1 MSRDTDKIY
10 EILLGRNY
18 QETLFGDLTKFKKN
32 GKSYLACC
40 PFHDDTSPSFSIAVD
55 KPVWNCFAGCGG
67 GDWIEYLGK
76 RNSLTFLEALNKLA
90 SDAGVE
96 LSGVNDSQYREQKVK
111 LDGLQKD
118 WAEYQGSGD
127 TPFIKYLKGRG
138 YTTDDIASLDIGYN
152 PKDQTSPVYIP
163 DRGVSG
169 DIRGFIRHRIDGVKE
184 QKYMYP
190 AGVLRNVPVNFHKWK
205 GREEL
210 VLVEGIFDALIA
222 DQRGI
227 EGVVS
232 MGTSTLGKQLE
243 TAIRYGTKRFV
254 LALDNDEAGYQAT
267 ETAIQTIRGEGLSAL
282 VVTLPDGIKDP
293 DDLIR
298 EQGTEAFKQAIR
310 GAESVGHWKAK
321 RILSTHSVQDTQSIT
336 DSQKEGI
343 ITDALDWDARLPNER
358 ARDGEDLLKTI
369 AEAIG
374 TSLEGLLAERAGIEE
389 RQARER
395 QKQAYKKLSLE
406 INRNLE
412 EGNIES
418 LSNTIQERVGEIR
431 SHAPADSVSQY
442 SMNQFLSDVRET
454 RAGLKTGYS
463 SLDKLI
469 SIPNEAITII
479 AGRPSHGKTTFLFN
493 LMLNMI
499 KEEEDKTFL
508 FFSYEETR
516 KQLALKIISNL
527 SGDVLDDNQ
536 NLKQI
541 ENYFK
546 GAHGDNSKL
555 SGAKLTLENYFSG
568 KRLNL
573 VDTPYHVGDL
583 ADQLSLLNGQCNIGA
598 VFIDYIQKVK
608 IKGKYGTRQLELQ
621 KISEKILETAKTL
634 SLPIVLGCQLG
645 RDKEK
650 RDKVRL
656 DNLREAGDIEQ
667 DAHLVIGLYNEAM
680 EKAQDNNEILRD
692 REVELKATILKN
704 RNGSVNDEVS
714 LVFDRPILKIREKTV
729 EDRN

>member
-1 MSRDTDKIY
+1 MSKDTDQIY
-10 EILLGRNY
+10 QILLGRNY

-90 SDAGVE
+90 TDAGIE

-111 LDGLQKD
+111 LDGLQKE
-118 WAEYQGSGD
+118 WAEYQGSKD
-127 TPFIKYLKGRG
+127 TAFINYLEGRG
-138 YTTDDIASLDIGYN
+138 YTDVASLDVGYN
-152 PKDQTSPVYIP
+152 PKDQTNPVYIP

-169 DIRGFIRHRIDGVKE
+169 DIRGFIRHRIDGIKE
-184 QKYMYP
+184 KKYMYP
-190 AGVLRNVPVNFHKWK
+190 SGVERNVPVNFHKWK

-232 MGTSTLGKQLE
+232 MGTSTLKKQLE
-243 TAIRYGTKRFV
+243 TAIRYGTKRFI
-254 LALDNDEAGYQAT
+254 LALDNDEAGYKAT
-267 ETAIQTIRGEGLSAL
+267 ETAIQIIRSKGLSAL

-298 EQGTEAFKQAIR
+298 EQGIEAFKQAIS
-310 GAESVGHWKAK
+310 GAESIGHWKAK
-321 RILSTHSVQDTQSIT
+321 RILSVHSVQNTQNIT
-336 DSQKEGI
+336 QSQKESVI
-343 ITDALDWDARLPNER
+343 ADALDWDARLPNER
-358 ARDGEDLLKTI
+358 AREGEDLINAI
-369 AEAIG
+369 AKATG
-374 TSLEGLLAERAGIEE
+374 YSPEGLLAERAGIEE
-389 RQARER
+389 RQAKERE
-395 QKQAYKKLSLE
+395 KESYKNLAKE

-412 EGNIES
+412 EGNIEN
-418 LSNTIQERVGEIR
+418 LSNTIQDRVGEIR
-431 SHAPADSVSQY
+431 ANVSTDNVSQY
-442 SMNQFLSDVRET
+442 SMNQFLTEVKET
-454 RAGLKTGYS
+454 KAGLKTGYD

-493 LMLNMI
+493 LMLNMV
-499 KEEEDKTFL
+499 EAEDDKTFL

-516 KQLALKIISNL
+516 KQLALKIINNL
-527 SGDVLDDNQ
+527 GGEVLDASQ
-536 NLKQI
+536 NSREI

-546 GAHGDNSKL
+546 TLHTGNAKIGS
-555 SGAKLTLENYFSG
+555 AKLKLENYLSSG
-568 KRLNL
+568 RLNL
-573 VDTPYHVGDL
+573 VDTPYYVDDL
-583 ADQLSLLNGQCNIGA
+583 ADQLSLLNEQHNIGA
-598 VFIDYIQKVK
+598 VFIDYIQKIK

-621 KISEKILETAKTL
+621 KISEKILETAKSL

-645 RDKEK
+645 RDKERK
-650 RDKVRL
+650 DKVRL

-680 EKAQDNNEILRD
+680 EKAQDQDETLTTQ
-692 REVELKATILKN
+692 EVELKAIILKN
-704 RNGSVNDEVS
+704 RNGAVNEEVS
-714 LVFDRPILKIREKTV
+714 LTFNRPILKIREQFV
-729 EDRN
+729 EDRY